1 MSLLYQFTVNDQFP
15 VLVVE
20 LKELEGSPLLYD
32 DFILSA
38 EIGLR
43 ADSVPVF
50 PSPGPESG
58 KGLRVDGPGFL
69 LQEDFE

>member
-1 MSLLYQFTVNDQFP
+1 MFMSLLYQFTVNDQFP

-43 ADSVPVF
+43 ADSVA
-50 PSPGPESG
+50 SPDNTMPKEVNFTANL
-58 KGLRVDGPGFL
+58 KIIIINI
-69 LQEDFE
+69 